1 MLTESHRSPRPTR
14 VSVAASPRSSK
25 GASLARRALLLF
37 AMALG
42 LAALGPGCQGYDT
55 LVDKDQ
61 VAAERWAN
69 VEANLQ
75 RRADL
80 VPNLVAVVKGS
91 AAHEKETLDR
101 VVKARAEA
109 TSVKLSAEDLTDPE
123 KMKAFADK
131 QDELSKSIGRL
142 LVVQEAYPDLK
153 ANQAFRDLQV
163 QLEGTENRI
172 LRAREEYNAAVRD
185 YNAEL
190 GRVRGKVVNKAT
202 GKPFQP
208 RAYFNASS
216 GAEAVPSVAF

>member
-1 MLTESHRSPRPTR
+1 MLG
-14 VSVAASPRSSK
+14 VAA
-25 GASLARRALLLF
+25 LV
-37 AMALG
+37 
-42 LAALGPGCQGYDT
+42 PGCQGYDT

-109 TSVKLSAEDLTDPE
+109 TSVKLSADDLSDPE
-123 KMKAFADK
+123 KMKAFAEK

-153 ANQAFRDLQV
+153 ANQGFRDLQV

-208 RAYFNASS
+208 RAYFNAAP
-216 GAEAVPSVAF
+216 GADAVPSVAF